1 MTDVISDTRERGPR
15 PLRLILLFAAIAV
28 LMAVDLADDL
38 GSRTDP
44 LHLALETAVF
54 SLAAGGAVLLWR
66 EVAEARAEAVQLG
79 RDLQAAQA
87 DAQRWRDDARD
98 ALAGLGAAMGRQ
110 FTRWSLTD
118 AERGVALLLL
128 QGLSHKE
135 IASSRDTGERTVR
148 QQALAIYRKA
158 GVHSRA
164 ELAAFF
170 LRDVPPASAG

>member
-1 MTDVISDTRERGPR
+1 M
-15 PLRLILLFAAIAV
+15 RLILLFATIAV

-38 GSRTDP
+38 GSRTDR

-54 SLAAGGAVLLWR
+54 ALAAAGAALLWR
-66 EVAEARAEAVQLG
+66 AAAEARAEAVQLG

-87 DAQRWRDDARD
+87 EAQRWRDDARD
-98 ALAGLGAAMGRQ
+98 ALAGFGAAMGRQ
-110 FTRWSLTD
+110 FGRWALTE

-135 IASSRDTGERTVR
+135 IATARATGERTVR

-158 GVHSRA
+158 GVHSRS

-170 LRDVPPASAG
+170 LRDVPPASAV

>member
-1 MTDVISDTRERGPR
+1 MTDVRDTGPQ
-15 PLRLILLFAAIAV
+15 PVRLIILFAAIAE

-44 LHLALETAVF
+44 LHLALETGVF
-54 SLAAGGAVLLWR
+54 ALAAAGAALLWR
-66 EVAEARAEAVQLG
+66 AVAEARAEAAQLG
-79 RDLQAAQA
+79 RDLEAAQA
-87 DAQRWRDDARD
+87 DAQRWRDDAHD
-98 ALAGLGAAMGRQ
+98 VLAGLGAAMGRQ
-110 FTRWSLTD
+110 FGRWALTD

-135 IASSRDTGERTVR
+135 IASARDTSERAVR
-148 QQALAIYRKA
+148 QQALAVYRKA

-170 LRDVPPASAG
+170 LRDVPLASAS

>member
-1 MTDVISDTRERGPR
+1 MTDVRDHGLQ
-15 PLRLILLFAAIAV
+15 PLRLIFLFAVIAV

-38 GSRTDP
+38 GSRIDP

-54 SLAAGGAVLLWR
+54 ALSAFGVVQMWRAV
-66 EVAEARAEAVQLG
+66 VDARAEATQLG
-79 RDLQAAQA
+79 RDLETAQA
-87 DAQRWRDDARD
+87 DAQRWRDDAHD
-98 ALAGLGAAMGRQ
+98 ALAGLGAAIGRQ
-110 FTRWSLTD
+110 FGRWSLTD

-135 IASSRDTGERTVR
+135 IASSRSTGERTVR

-170 LRDVPPASAG
+170 LRDVPPSAA